1 VTTRWLTL
9 RTILIL
15 GAISLALGGTVACWE
30 TRRFVESE
38 YSTFAYQS
46 IQFASVFARSAN
58 VWLIRSNDDALEF
71 AANLMLAGSGQYV
84 RIIVGSV
91 TILDEGIG
99 GPDIEL
105 LDMDLASVPSANDQP
120 RAALRRGGVD
130 VVVPISLPSQGNDGD
145 IVGTVQ
151 IGFSDAQAREKARG
165 HRILVSGLTAGS
177 WLILMLAAVFATRI
191 VGMKSRLSVAE
202 SSENQASGVI
212 SCGSL
217 TIDTRTCAVRLS
229 EIEIELTPKTFELLT
244 FLARNEGKT
253 FSDADL
259 LAALWADAPY
269 AASGDVKQCIYMLR
283 RRLSVAGADPK
294 RIIVNV
300 KGFGYRLEAP
310 TEAILRS
317 D

>member
-1 VTTRWLTL
+1 MKHWFTL
-9 RTILIL
+9 RMVLIL
-15 GAISLALGGTVACWE
+15 GTVTLALGGTVAYWE
-30 TRRFVESE
+30 TRRFVEAE
-38 YSTFAYQS
+38 YSTFTYQS
-46 IQFASVFARSAN
+46 IQLASVFARSAN
-58 VWLIRSNDDALEF
+58 VWLIRSNDGALEF

-84 RIIVGSV
+84 RIIVGSI

-105 LDMDLASVPSANDQP
+105 LDLSFGSASSEGELT
-120 RAALRRGGVD
+120 RGTLRRGGVD
-130 VVVPISLPSQGNDGD
+130 VVVPISLPSQGSDGD
-145 IVGTVQ
+145 IVGAVQ
-151 IGFSDAQAREKARG
+151 IGFSDAQAREKVRG

-177 WLILMLAAVFATRI
+177 WLIFMLAAVFVTRI
-191 VGMKSRLSVAE
+191 VRMKSQLSAAE
-202 SSENQASGVI
+202 TPESQAHAVI
-212 SCGSL
+212 SCGAL
-217 TIDTRTCAVRLS
+217 TINTRTYAVRLS

-283 RRLSVAGADPK
+283 RRLSIAGADPK